1 MAERKPKPPADQ
13 ERIERAANPKRQSVC
28 KRVYTYADDST
39 GNRAQPDATKLTF
52 TFVNDAGELVADI
65 AEIGENC
72 RKALAWHGLSQW
84 VGDKFNTAKGDGVAA
99 LESARAGYESLLAD
113 AWVAIGV
120 SAGPRIGQAVEA
132 VKRALESDGQTVDE
146 DRVKTIAAK
155 LADKDVREA
164 TMAKSPYDFF
174 LRTIQEEA
182 AAKRTEIARMKM
194 ESGADEDLTDF

>member
-1 MAERKPKPPADQ
+1 MADRKKSEVPVA
-13 ERIERAANPKRQSVC
+13 EVTATPKRQSVC
-28 KRVYTYADDST
+28 KRVYTYADGSE

-52 TFVNDAGELVADI
+52 TFVNDAGELVAVMGDI
-65 AEIGENC
+65 GAKC
-72 RKALAWHGLSQW
+72 RDALAWHGLSQW

-132 VKRALESDGQTVDE
+132 VKRALEADGQTVSAE
-146 DRVKTIAAK
+146 RVKAIAEK

-164 TMAKSPYDFF
+164 TMAKSPYDFH

-182 AAKRTEIARMKM
+182 AAKRTEVAREKM
-194 ESGADEDLTDF
+194 RHGSPEAALAEF